1 MFEWLIDS
9 EESQESQSQDSNN
22 KKRNKVAQLV
32 HDR

>member
-9 EESQESQSQDSNN
+9 EELQESQSQDSNN

-32 HDR
+32 QDR